1 MRLAFEP
8 EVDWRVEILE
18 ESREHIAAQAAFV
31 LVDYERR
38 GHPTDTPT
46 QQPAIAAAPGPES
59 YGILALFRLHVDFTE
74 IL

>member
-31 LVDYERR
+31 LV
-38 GHPTDTPT
+38 G
-46 QQPAIAAAPGPES
+46 
-59 YGILALFRLHVDFTE
+59 L
-74 IL
+74 